1 MWKKGEI
8 TVFLSLVLVCMLSL
22 ILSLL
27 ESARTAG
34 ARLYAQMAAD
44 SAAASV
50 MSQYNRNLWDMYHLL
65 FLEAESDST
74 IIQSFSNYLEYYI
87 NQDNLY
93 PMELVDVHV
102 DFCEKMTDD
111 SGKSLEEAVL
121 SYMKYQAVEELGD
134 WNGDTAQIA
143 EHAANALKTEDFREW
158 FEVCHKTGEKT
169 RKLDQYQM
177 KAEKSLSKL
186 RDLKEELVQEVN
198 EESDKEFDEE
208 KEVSGTWK
216 RQFTKETEQ
225 FFEYVDAYKS
235 ELNRISEHLK
245 DLKEAE
251 QKEQEVLIAYENVES
266 EGKKVLESFLETKT
280 VLEQN
285 LDCLEETENVETLAT
300 QLKIPGKERIYV
312 IDQEKASAL
321 DRLETLFQGSL
332 LHLVLPEDTEVS
344 GNTVSLQNIPSKRE
358 QLQVRENRYENHY
371 GDELVS
377 KVLVNEYCFHAFDSF
392 LEKCTKT
399 FDLEHQP
406 LNYEQE
412 YILCGQSSERENL
425 AKTVEKLMAM
435 RGAANLACLLSST
448 EKRTEANQLAA
459 SVTGG
464 NAAVMILVSFFILTL
479 WAFGEAVL
487 DMKQLMCGD
496 NVPFWKQEDQWNLSL
511 EGLLTFQFMEPLQEK
526 TQEKQPEGGSYRD
539 HLRILFFLMDSEERN
554 FRMMD
559 VMQWNL
565 RTIQEDF
572 SVEDCCSEVELSAN
586 LQERHLFFMK
596 DTYERTIK
604 TVGIY

>member
-1 MWKKGEI
+1 MRKKGEI

-65 FLEAESDST
+65 FLEVESDSA
-74 IIQSFSNYLEYYI
+74 IVQSFSNYLEYYI

-102 DFCEKMTDD
+102 DFCEKMTDN

-134 WNGDTAQIA
+134 WNGDTAQIVGY
-143 EHAANALKTEDFREW
+143 AANALKTEDFREW

-186 RDLKEELVQEVN
+186 RDLKEELVQEVD
-198 EESDKEFDEE
+198 EESDKELDEE
-208 KEVSGTWK
+208 KEVSGAWK
-216 RQFTKETEQ
+216 RQFTKETKQ

-235 ELNRISEHLK
+235 ELNRISEYLR

-251 QKEQEVLIAYENVES
+251 QKEQEVLIAYEKVES

-285 LDCLEETENVETLAT
+285 LDCLEETENVETLAS

-332 LHLVLPEDTEVS
+332 LHLVLPEDTEIS
-344 GNTVSLQNIPSKRE
+344 GNTVSLRNILSNWE
-358 QLQVRENRYENHY
+358 QLQVRENSYENHY
-371 GDELVS
+371 GEELVS
-377 KVLVNEYCFHAFDSF
+377 KVLVNEYCFLAFDSF
-392 LEKCTKT
+392 LEKCTRK

-412 YILCGQSSERENL
+412 YILCGQSSDRENL

-459 SVTGG
+459 SVTVG

-487 DMKQLMCGD
+487 DMKQLLRGD

-511 EGLLTFQFMEPLQEK
+511 DGLLAFQFMEPLQEK
-526 TQEKQPEGGSYRD
+526 TQEGQQEGGSYRD

-565 RTIQEDF
+565 RTVQEDF
-572 SVEDCCSEVELSAN
+572 SVDDCCLEVELSAN

-596 DTYERTIK
+596 DTYKRTIK